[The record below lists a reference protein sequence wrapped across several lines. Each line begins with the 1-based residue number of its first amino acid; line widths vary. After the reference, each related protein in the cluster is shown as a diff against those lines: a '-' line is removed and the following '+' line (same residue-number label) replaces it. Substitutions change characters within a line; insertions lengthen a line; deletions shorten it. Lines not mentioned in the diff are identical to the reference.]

1 MEKTLPDVLLF
12 QGIRKEEIQSVCTCL
27 GARRKSFDRGELLLH
42 AGEPAAY
49 MGLVLR
55 GGVNIEAHSYWG
67 GSNLFG
73 HVGPGE
79 IFAEAYAVI
88 PGREMLVDVV
98 ANEPTDVLFLPAA
111 RLLEPCAKACPFHTR
126 LLQNLLQILARK
138 NLHLSTRMMHTA
150 SRSIRAR
157 LLSYLSEQAVEHG
170 SNRFAIWR
178 TIWGWTGVPCP
189 KSFPKC
195 ARMGCLPTG
204 KTNSPSPT
212 RPWKLMGKKLANGRD
227 KTTKIC

>member
-170 SNRFAIWR
+170 SNRFAIQLADYL
-178 TIWGWTGVPCP
+178 GVDRSALS
-189 KSFPKC
+189 KELSKMRQDGLLTYRKNQF
-195 ARMGCLPTG
+195 ALTDQA
-204 KTNSPSPT
+204 
-212 RPWKLMGKKLANGRD
+212 LEADGKKAGEWQG
-227 KTTKIC
+227 